1 MASGKTSKA
10 ARRTTPAPLTKKS
23 FPWGI
28 VTAVV
33 VLVAM
38 VSVIG
43 TYVVVRQGE
52 QRSNAA
58 ALAPFTPSATNPDPS
73 TAIPGIVIKK
83 YAGGQHV
90 GPDVKVAYTNSPP
103 FGGTH
108 DQVWA
113 ACTGVVYPT
122 PVRSENMVHSL
133 EHGAVWIAYNPTQVS
148 GAALDTLKAKVG
160 VPYTVMSPYPDL
172 DQPISLQSWGHQLKL
187 SDANDP
193 RIDQFITALRLN
205 SNVFPE
211 PNASCQEQPT
221 LFNQDSP
228 PPYVKAP
235 APGTPG
241 SQPEESAGAAVA
253 PDAPAGAQPTGQPT
267 G

>member
-10 ARRTTPAPLTKKS
+10 ARRTKAAPTPLSKKS
-23 FPWGI
+23 FPWAV
-28 VTAVV
+28 VTAVT

-38 VSVIG
+38 IAAVG
-43 TYVVVRQGE
+43 TYVVVRQNE
-52 QRSNAA
+52 QRATA
-58 ALAPFTPSATNPDPS
+58 EALAPFIPSASNPDPS
-73 TAIPGIVIKK
+73 KAIPGIVTKE
-83 YAGGQHV
+83 YRGGNHV
-90 GPDVKVAYTNSPP
+90 GPGEQVAYTESPP

-113 ACTGVVYPT
+113 ACNGVVYPT

-133 EHGAVWIAYNPTQVS
+133 EHGAVWIAYDPDRVT
-148 GAALDTLKAKVG
+148 GAALEALTARVD

-205 SNVFPE
+205 ANVYPE
-211 PNASCQEQPT
+211 PGASCQEQPP
-221 LFNQDSP
+221 LFNQDAP
-228 PPYVKAP
+228 PPYVPAP

-241 SQPEESAGAAVA
+241 ARPDVS
-253 PDAPAGAQPTGQPT
+253 PDAGVVPDVPAQPTG
-267 G
+267 

>member
-38 VSVIG
+38 VAVIG
-43 TYVVVRQGE
+43 TYVVMRQGE

-83 YAGGQHV
+83 YTGGQHV

-108 DQVWA
+108 DGYWA
-113 ACTGVVYPT
+113 ACNGVVYPK
-122 PVRSENMVHSL
+122 PVRSENMVHAL
-133 EHGAVWIAYNPTQVS
+133 EHGSVWIAYNPDKIS
-148 GAALDTLKAKVG
+148 GDALKTLSAKIDG
-160 VPYTVMSPYPDL
+160 QPYSLMSPYPNL

-187 SDANDP
+187 SDPNDP
-193 RIDQFITALRLN
+193 RIDEFIQSLR
-205 SNVFPE
+205 SNQYQYPE
-211 PNASCQEQPT
+211 PGASCAALGPGQ
-221 LFNQDSP
+221 FDQDNP
-228 PPYVKAP
+228 PPFAP
-235 APGTPG
+235 APPVSAVNNTTVM
-241 SQPEESAGAAVA
+241 PEVI
-253 PDAPAGAQPTGQPT
+253 AGAQGVTPDPVK
-267 G
+267 